1 MFIGYRLNDKKYIAI
16 VEAENTKNFDKK
28 YEKLEE
34 YYLSN
39 SYKELFPIMPK
50 VICITDKPFK
60 IGLLDVVIIDT
71 KFNNI
76 NVLLET

>member
-1 MFIGYRLNDKKYIAI
+1 MVKLKREWLIHEGIRIDLFIGYRLNDKNYIAI

-39 SYKELFPIMPK
+39 SYKELF
-50 VICITDKPFK
+50 V
-60 IGLLDVVIIDT
+60 
-71 KFNNI
+71 NY
-76 NVLLET
+76 VLSAF